1 MNTPTGNQQE
11 GNEPQIEGEG
21 VNMSSLCRT
30 LARVLALLDEN
41 EYTDRN
47 RQDTVV
53 EHVALPD
60 PASEVAPV
68 RLAE

>member
-1 MNTPTGNQQE
+1 MNAPTGNQHE
-11 GNEPQIEGEG
+11 GKERRIEEEG

-47 RQDTVV
+47 RRDTVLK
-53 EHVALPD
+53 HDALPD
-60 PASEVAPV
+60 PASENAPA

>member
-1 MNTPTGNQQE
+1 MSSPNGNQHE
-11 GNEPQIEGEG
+11 RIEPRSAAEG

-30 LARVLALLDEN
+30 LARVLALLDES
-41 EYTDRN
+41 EYTGGN

-53 EHVALPD
+53 EHDALPD
-60 PASEVAPV
+60 QASEIAPA

>member
-1 MNTPTGNQQE
+1 MGSPNGNQNE
-11 GNEPQIEGEG
+11 GSESKNSEDG

-41 EYTDRN
+41 EYTDGN

-53 EHVALPD
+53 EHAALPD
-60 PASEVAPV
+60 PASEVAPA

>member
-1 MNTPTGNQQE
+1 MSSPTGNQYE
-11 GNEPQIEGEG
+11 GNEPQIEREG

-41 EYTDRN
+41 EYTGGN
-47 RQDTVV
+47 RQDSVRQ
-53 EHVALPD
+53 HDALPD
-60 PASEVAPV
+60 PASEQTPA

>member
-1 MNTPTGNQQE
+1 MGSPNGNQNE
-11 GNEPQIEGEG
+11 GSESKNSEDG

-30 LARVLALLDEN
+30 LARVLALLDES

-47 RQDTVV
+47 RQDSVRK
-53 EHVALPD
+53 HDALPD
-60 PASEVAPV
+60 PASENAPA